1 MQIPVTL
8 DVDRMLERRPPVDIE
23 NFSRDKLMYI
33 ISSVAFMETFRHD
46 LIIGGYVPVNSTY
59 LQRHAGIRNYNQYL
73 DYLVARG
80 VFAVIGYVNGY
91 HSTLYSLK
99 PPFNGETRTVTLT
112 DKRFIKSLE
121 KDTRKDKAKEL
132 HKNLW
137 KWFSHGNLRIDR
149 DAAFE
154 RLHKKYPLNMTPEQT
169 SVFLGD
175 DYWPEEDLSAKH
187 NHMARI
193 IDIIHSGDIEKLP
206 FVVDETAG
214 RLHTI
219 LTSMNR
225 DFRHFLTYGGKRLAS
240 IDVKCCQ
247 PYLTLLLFN
256 PNFYK
261 VKTRGLPAAE
271 RQFLNNLMNGIDKG
285 HVPKSSLSGST
296 MSGESGS
303 TMSGEHVLSL
313 MSLNDNEHVSVSVF
327 PSISSLSTPFMLVN
341 EIQKGIEKGLH
352 GDVEQYFRDILVSD
366 FYTELSNAFNREHD
380 QNTTRDSVKE
390 MWSMV
395 AFGKVR
401 AVNHVSTPDF
411 YRFFAKRYPTV
422 LRLYDTIKAEK
433 YQNMAHLLQQIEAH
447 IVLKVSSKRVTR
459 LKPRVPLFSIHDSLV
474 TTIDHV
480 EFVRSVMEEELSR
493 LVGYKPKLKIEP
505 WSVEA
510 LSEHFEAA

>member
-1 MQIPVTL
+1 MTVQIPVTL
-8 DVDRMLERRPPVDIE
+8 DVDRMLERRPPVDID
-23 NFSRDKLMYI
+23 NFSKDKLLYI
-33 ISSVAFMETFRHD
+33 ISSVSFMETFRHD
-46 LIIGGYVPVNSTY
+46 LNIGGYVPVSSTY

-80 VFAVIGYVNGY
+80 VLAVLNYVKGE

-121 KDTRKDKAKEL
+121 KDTRKDKAKEMY
-132 HKNLW
+132 KNLW
-137 KWFSHGNLRIDR
+137 KWFSHGNLKIDR
-149 DAAFE
+149 EAALE
-154 RLHKKYPLNMTPEQT
+154 RLHKQYPLNMSTEQT

-187 NHMARI
+187 KRLARI
-193 IDIIHSGDIEKLP
+193 IDIIHSGDVEKLP
-206 FVVDETAG
+206 FIVDETAG
-214 RLHTI
+214 RLHTV

-225 DFRHFLTYGGKRLAS
+225 DFRHFLTYSGKQLAS

-256 PNFYK
+256 PYFYR
-261 VKTRGLPAAE
+261 VKTRGLPVAE
-271 RQFLNNLMNGIDKG
+271 RQILNDLFNDMGKG
-285 HVPKSSLSGST
+285 HVPMSSLSCST
-296 MSGESGS
+296 VSI
-303 TMSGEHVLSL
+303 EHALSL
-313 MSLNDNEHVSVSVF
+313 MSLNASEQVSVSVF
-327 PSISSLSTPFMLVN
+327 PSISSLSSSIILVK
-341 EIQKGIEKGLH
+341 EMQEGIEKGLY
-352 GDVEQYFRDILVSD
+352 GDVEQYFQDILVMD
-366 FYTELSNAFNREHD
+366 FYTELSNAFNREYD

-401 AVNHVSTPDF
+401 SVNHVSTPEF

-422 LRLYDTIKAEK
+422 LKLYDTIKAEK
-433 YQNMAHLLQQIEAH
+433 YQSMAHLLQQIEAH

-474 TTIDHV
+474 TTVEHV

-505 WSVEA
+505 WSAEA
-510 LSEHFEAA
+510 LSEQSESA